1 MSSSARFALA
11 VLGPLAL
18 LALLLAVF
26 VSTDPTRA
34 IRGDAPPVEELV
46 FERVTLGPAG
56 IEAVVINDGP
66 DPVRIAQVQVDEAY
80 WMFEMEPAD
89 GVLGHLERGVVRLG
103 YPWVEGEAHELRL
116 VSATGVT
123 FDHGIEV
130 ALTTPVPSWE
140 AFWVFASIG
149 LYVGVIPV
157 ALGLLWYPMVRRL
170 GDRGLG
176 FVLAL
181 TVGLLLFLLVDS
193 LHEGLE
199 VAGEV
204 ASSLQ
209 GVAAL
214 VFAALLSYVA
224 IEAGGRMLS
233 RDATSGR
240 SVAMLVAIGIGLHN
254 LAEGLAIGA
263 AFALGE
269 VTLGTLLIVGFM
281 LHNTTEGLAIVS
293 PLGEER
299 ASLRYLCLLGLVAG
313 APTIAGAWLGGF
325 AYSTFWSVVFLGAG
339 AGAIAQVVVQITR
352 SMTRRTSLLERL
364 SSAPV
369 AGGLAVGVLLM
380 YATGLLVG

>member
-1 MSSSARFALA
+1 MSARARFALA
-11 VLGPLAL
+11 VLTPLV
-18 LALLLAVF
+18 LLAVLLAIF

-46 FERVTLGPAG
+46 FERVTLGPEG
-56 IEAVVINDGP
+56 IEAVVLNDGP

-80 WMFEMEPAD
+80 WRFEMEPAD
-89 GVLGHLERGVVRLG
+89 GELAHLERGVVRIR

-116 VSATGVT
+116 VSSSGVT

-130 ALTTPVPSWE
+130 ALTSPAPSWR
-140 AFWVFASIG
+140 AFWVFTTIG

-170 GDRGLG
+170 GERGLG

-193 LHEGLE
+193 LHEGIE

-209 GVAAL
+209 GT
-214 VFAALLSYVA
+214 AALLFSALFAYVA
-224 IEAGGRMLS
+224 IEAGGRLFAGDPS
-233 RDATSGR
+233 RGR

-254 LAEGLAIGA
+254 LGEGLAIGA
-263 AFALGE
+263 AFSLGE

-299 ASLRYLCLLGLVAG
+299 ASLRYLCLLGMVAG

-325 AYSTFWSVVFLGAG
+325 AYSTFWSVVFLGIG

-352 SMTRRTSLLERL
+352 SMTRRVSLLERVR
-364 SSAPV
+364 SAPV
-369 AGGLAVGVLLM
+369 AAGLAAGVLVM
-380 YATGLLVG
+380 YATGLMVG